1 MSKYR
6 EIDLSRV
13 KTIPF
18 AQRKNKLS
26 IPDLAKVSE
35 ASLSEFVNSL
45 PHILIGRDFRELVD
59 AIVRARQSNQP
70 VIVMMGAHVI
80 KVGLAPVLIDLI
92 ERGIITALAMNGAGA
107 VHDVELAYFGG
118 TSEEVAEGLAD
129 GTFGMVRETGELLN
143 TTLIEGRQKQL
154 GFGEALGERIA
165 RENPPYKAWSL
176 LGRGYELNTPVTVHV
191 AIGTDIVHQHPSADG
206 AVIGELSFRDF
217 RIFTYEVSRLGQG
230 GVVLNLGSAV
240 ILPEVFLKAL
250 TVVRNLGYPAH
261 HFVTANFDMYRLYR
275 PQVNVVERPVLTG
288 GKGYHFS
295 GHHEIMIPLL
305 AAAVKEQWAKS

>member
-59 AIVRARQSNQP
+59 AIVRARQRNQP

-80 KVGLAPVLIDLI
+80 KVGLAQVLIDLI

-176 LGRGYELNTPVTVHV
+176 LGRGY
-191 AIGTDIVHQHPSADG
+191 
-206 AVIGELSFRDF
+206 
-217 RIFTYEVSRLGQG
+217 
-230 GVVLNLGSAV
+230 
-240 ILPEVFLKAL
+240 
-250 TVVRNLGYPAH
+250 
-261 HFVTANFDMYRLYR
+261 
-275 PQVNVVERPVLTG
+275 
-288 GKGYHFS
+288 
-295 GHHEIMIPLL
+295 
-305 AAAVKEQWAKS
+305 